1 MKSCHLVYAFCL
13 FFFHA
18 GNAQDKKYLDS
29 LNLLSKT
36 YVCMDNEKFDSLSL
50 AIIEMAEEQK
60 LPDPLG
66 DALIIKGYSN
76 MCSGDL
82 EQSLSTLQEA
92 LDIYRMTKNLKGLAT
107 AYHHMGSAALRLSR
121 IDSAFQFAKMELEYA
136 KKSEDTLILAS
147 YYLTMSGIHTMVAQS
162 DSTIFYAIGGLES
175 LGNVENDKLRGSLN
189 IAIGNSYYLNED
201 YPQAIKYFS
210 RAQQYFS
217 EESMNMG
224 RIYHNLASC
233 FTPIKQYDSS
243 IYYFNKTIEINQR
256 LERKLFLAYNYQSLA
271 HTYNQLEDCAKSI
284 EYNLLSLKMSIE
296 LGEIRS
302 RAAVH
307 ANISECYVLTG
318 ELDKAV
324 ANALEA
330 LRLTKENGD
339 VDKEADA
346 YFLLSE
352 AYRARGEYKLAFDAH
367 KSFYSLDS
375 MLLGRD
381 RLATIAG
388 LEADHETERREAEIA
403 SLSQQASIQGLEIRQ
418 KNQAIIIGV
427 VVVLFIFSALFF
439 FSKQRAAKKERK
451 QTELEQR
458 FLRSQLNPHFISNA
472 LVAVQS
478 FMLNNDSEAAALY
491 LTKFSKLMR
500 EILENSRK
508 EFIPVE
514 EEIGM
519 LKNYLD
525 IHKLRFKE
533 SFEYNIIVDENINPE
548 EDTIPPMFVQP
559 FVENSIEHG
568 IINAN
573 GKGVIDL
580 NFVKQ
585 DGYISIEVKDNGG
598 GLVSSP
604 EVESHTSLSSTI
616 IRERMELFNQSLKN
630 KIQLV
635 LGEIKNDNGEIAGTK
650 VELKVPFSYV

>member
-13 FFFHA
+13 LFIHPVT
-18 GNAQDKKYLDS
+18 GQDKNYLDS
-29 LNLLSKT
+29 LNQLSKT
-36 YVCMDNEKFDSLSL
+36 VVCMDNEKFDSLSQV
-50 AIIEMAEEQK
+50 IIEIAEEHK
-60 LPDPLG
+60 FPDQLG
-66 DALIIKGYSN
+66 DALIIKAYGNS
-76 MCSGDL
+76 CSGEL
-82 EQSLSTLQEA
+82 EKSLSTLQEA
-92 LDIYRMTKNLKGLAT
+92 LDIFEMTKNLKGQAT
-107 AYHHMGSAALRLSR
+107 AYHHMVSACLRLSR
-121 IDSAFQFAKMELEYA
+121 IDSAFQFAAQERKFA
-136 KKSEDTLILAS
+136 QASQDTLLLAS
-147 YYLTMSGIHTMVAQS
+147 YYLTMSGINTMIAQN
-162 DSTIFYAIGGLES
+162 DSIIFYAIKGLET
-175 LGNVENDKLRGSLN
+175 LDDIENDKLRGSFN
-189 IAIGNSYYLNED
+189 ISIGNSYYQNEAF
-201 YPQAIKYFS
+201 PQAIKYFS
-210 RAQQYFS
+210 RAKQYFS

-224 RIYHNLASC
+224 RIYHNLASA
-233 FTPIKQYDSS
+233 FTPLKQYDSS
-243 IYYFNKTIEINQR
+243 TYYFEKTIAINQR
-256 LERKLFLAYNYQSLA
+256 LDRQLFLTYNYQAFA
-271 HTYNQLEDCAKSI
+271 HNFAKSDNCEKSI
-284 EYNLLSLKMSIE
+284 EYNLLSLKMSKE

-318 ELDKAV
+318 QLDKAV
-324 ANALEA
+324 ANAEEA

-339 VDKEADA
+339 VDREADA

-352 AYRARGEYKLAFDAH
+352 AYKAQGKYKQAFEAH

-381 RLATIAG
+381 RQTTIAG
-388 LEADHETERREAEIA
+388 IEAKYDTERKETEIA
-403 SLSQQASIQGLEIRQ
+403 TLSQKASIQALKIRQ

-427 VVVLFIFSALFF
+427 VVVLFVFSALLF
-439 FSKQRAAKKERK
+439 FSKQRATRKEKK

-478 FMLNNDSEAAALY
+478 FMLKNDSEAAALY
-491 LTKFSKLMR
+491 LAKFSKLMR

-514 EEIGM
+514 EEVNM
-519 LKNYLD
+519 LTNYLD
-525 IHKLRFKE
+525 IHKLRFKD
-533 SFEYNIIVDENINPE
+533 SFEYSISIDGNINPE

-568 IINAN
+568 IINAQ

-598 GLVSSP
+598 GLVRSTEP
-604 EVESHTSLSSTI
+604 ESHTSLSSTI
-616 IRERMELFNQSLKN
+616 IKERMELFNQSLKN

-635 LGEIKNDNGEIAGTK
+635 LGEIKNDKGEIAGTK